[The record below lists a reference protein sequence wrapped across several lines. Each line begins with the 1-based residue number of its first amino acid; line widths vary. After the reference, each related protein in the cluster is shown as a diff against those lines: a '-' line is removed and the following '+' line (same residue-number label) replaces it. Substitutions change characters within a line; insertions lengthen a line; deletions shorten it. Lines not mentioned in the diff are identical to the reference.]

1 MARNFKIFMHQA
13 IDELHIGLKGDFDG
27 SSALE
32 LIHMLKQNVNR
43 YGRILI
49 DTHNLKKIYP
59 FGRDVFNYNFI
70 KLKDHRSR
78 IHFIGPDD
86 LQTGQID
93 LNVAKVGGLQSQ
105 GVKGEAVV
113 IYRNPLTTQDLKSS
127 DFPGG
132 SLSRSPEG

>member
-13 IDELHIGLKGDFDG
+13 IDELLIGLKGDFDG

-93 LNVAKVGGLQSQ
+93 FIPNEVSAVADRIPPR
-105 GVKGEAVV
+105 E
-113 IYRNPLTTQDLKSS
+113 SS
-127 DFPGG
+127 
-132 SLSRSPEG
+132 EGAENGHQYG